1 VNGHS
6 ISLIENGV
14 DPIQN
19 GQAYVF
25 FLKVVTRSDIYQAF
39 SQSILDAV
47 GIELGRA
54 DCSTIDNRRKL
65 DATLEQVTAEVA
77 SVSASCTS
85 LPPSG
90 GLPY

>member
-1 VNGHS
+1 MRVNGHS

-25 FLKVVTRSDIYQAF
+25 FLKVVTRGDIYQAF

-54 DCSTIDNRRKL
+54 DCRWRVPVGSSRRYSENR
-65 DATLEQVTAEVA
+65 
-77 SVSASCTS
+77 S
-85 LPPSG
+85 
-90 GLPY
+90 